1 MEDERIIQLFF
12 ERSESAIKELNQKYG
27 AFCTKVARNILNNH
41 QDAEECVNDA
51 YLGAWNNIPP
61 ERPNPLR
68 TYICRI
74 VRNLATKKYYANR
87 AKKRDSS
94 YDVALEEL
102 ENCIPTIGSVE
113 ELWNAK
119 EVAHSIDDFLEHLDR
134 ENRILFVRRYWYGE
148 SVSDLARLF
157 QISNHNVTVRLSRIR
172 EKLKVHLQKEGIW
185 V

>member
-1 MEDERIIQLFF
+1 MEDERIIQLFW
-12 ERSESAIKELNQKYG
+12 ERKEDAIEELNQKYG
-27 AFCTKVARNILNNH
+27 AICTKVAHNILNNH

-51 YLGAWNNIPP
+51 YLGAWNSIPP

-74 VRNLATKKYYANR
+74 VRNLAIKKYHANR

-102 ENCIPTIGSVE
+102 ESCIPATGSVE
-113 ELWNAK
+113 EVWNAK
-119 EVAHSIDDFLEHLDR
+119 EVARNIDDFLEHLDS
-134 ENRILFVRRYWYGE
+134 ENRILFVRRYWYAE

-172 EKLKVHLQKEGIW
+172 EKLKVHLLKEGIW
-185 V
+185 L

>member
-102 ENCIPTIGSVE
+102 ESCIPAAGSVE
-113 ELWNAK
+113 EQWNAK

>member
-1 MEDERIIQLFF
+1 VEDERIIQLFF

-102 ENCIPTIGSVE
+102 ESCIPAAGSVE
-113 ELWNAK
+113 EQWNAK